1 MEILWFK
8 GLAVLIIVMTAIVG
22 GMVSIRIGVSSRA
35 ERLLPLGDAFA
46 GCFRFHG
53 ASCRLCVTYVERFSL
68 RRAPFGLSSGSKTVE
83 SSSTF

>member
-22 GMVSIRIGVSSRA
+22 GVVSIRIGGSARA

-46 GCFRFHG
+46 GNVAFPVVLFVCGCGFMAFL
-53 ASCRLCVTYVERFSL
+53 AAFV
-68 RRAPFGLSSGSKTVE
+68 
-83 SSSTF
+83 